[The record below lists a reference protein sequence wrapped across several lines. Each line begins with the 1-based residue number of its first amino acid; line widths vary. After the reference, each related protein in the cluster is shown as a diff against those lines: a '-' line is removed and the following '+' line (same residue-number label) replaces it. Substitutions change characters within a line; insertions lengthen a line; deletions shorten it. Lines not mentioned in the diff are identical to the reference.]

1 MFCKQEDMFVRI
13 VNHIHVMYCQD
24 YPRFPKI
31 NSNELYRKGHLE
43 RERDDLY
50 PGKEKKSAK
59 SSLPSKYPQLL
70 YIERTTPVA
79 KTYGRYF
86 F

>member
-1 MFCKQEDMFVRI
+1 
-13 VNHIHVMYCQD
+13 MYCQD

-50 PGKEKKSAK
+50 PGKEKNQLQVASQVRTH
-59 SSLPSKYPQLL
+59 SCCTLRDQLL
-70 YIERTTPVA
+70 LPKPVVDISS
-79 KTYGRYF
+79 KVHVISCC
-86 F
+86 